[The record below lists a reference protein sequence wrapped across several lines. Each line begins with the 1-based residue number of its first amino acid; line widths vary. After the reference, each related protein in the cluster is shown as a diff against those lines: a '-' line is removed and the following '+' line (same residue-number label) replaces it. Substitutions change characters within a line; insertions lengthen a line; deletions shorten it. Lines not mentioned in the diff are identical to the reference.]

1 MRRAP
6 RLRMTIARSLL
17 VISAVSL
24 LAVACGGK
32 SLGDDLT
39 GTPTPTD
46 AATPVTPDAGP
57 DAPVQCEGAA
67 LLCDSG
73 DVLLPTEGACGA
85 ADYCYSRTGCGSLIW
100 CAHRNP
106 QCGAIPRCDSGDT
119 EVKACPDGGPNSG
132 VTCYPRTLCGST
144 IQCLHHE
151 ASCTALPS
159 CQPGDIEVTSISTC
173 SMKGVNCYAVTECN
187 YTIHCYTP

>member
-1 MRRAP
+1 
-6 RLRMTIARSLL
+6 MTLARSLL
-17 VISAVSL
+17 VVSAVAL

-32 SLGDDLT
+32 SIGDDLT
-39 GTPTPTD
+39 GTPATTD

-57 DAPVQCEGAA
+57 DAPACTFNGAR
-67 LLCDSG
+67 CDAG
-73 DVLLPTEGACGA
+73 DIAVATEAGCGD
-85 ADYCYSRTGCGSLIW
+85 ADYCYSRQAGCPGALLW
-100 CAHRNP
+100 CAHRNGP
-106 QCGAIPRCDSGDT
+106 QCGAIPRCDMGDM
-119 EVKACPDGGPNSG
+119 EVASCPDGGPNSG
-132 VTCYPRTLCGST
+132 LTCYPRTLCGST
-144 IQCLHHE
+144 IHCLHHE